1 VTVAAAGI
9 RAMATKLQ
17 IAVVGAGAIGR
28 AHIDRIRQSADCALT
43 AIVDPAARA
52 GEVAL
57 ELGVPHHRDLDALLA
72 GRKPDG
78 AIIASP
84 NHLHVGQGL
93 AFIAAGVPC
102 LIEKPVAHDVA
113 SGERLCTAAETSG
126 VPVLVGHH
134 RLHSPIIAEARKVIA
149 GGALGTIVAV
159 MGSVLFYKPDA
170 YFDEGPWRRE
180 RGGGPILINM
190 IHEIASLRALCGEI
204 AAVQAFTSNETRK
217 HAVED
222 TAAVSLR
229 FASGAL
235 GTVLLSDTAASSLS
249 WEQASREDP
258 AFAHD
263 PGKDNCVVA
272 GTAGSL
278 HIPSLRLR
286 TFAGERSWRTPL
298 DERVL
303 AAERADPL
311 QRQLAHFCDVVRGA
325 AMPLVTAR
333 DALQNLRVVEAIAE
347 AARSGRAMR
356 IS

>member
-1 VTVAAAGI
+1 MT
-9 RAMATKLQ
+9 AMATRLQ
-17 IAVVGAGAIGR
+17 IVVVGAGAIGR
-28 AHIDRIRQSADCALT
+28 AHIDLISQSAECSLA

-52 GEVAL
+52 GDLAQG
-57 ELGVPHHRDLDALLA
+57 LGVPHYHGLDTLLA
-72 GRKPDG
+72 DRKPDG

-84 NHLHVGQGL
+84 NHLHTEQGL
-93 AFIAAGVPC
+93 AFIAAGIPC

-113 SGERLCTAAETSG
+113 SGERICAAAETSG
-126 VPVLVGHH
+126 VPILIGHH

-149 GGALGTIVAV
+149 SGALGTIVAV
-159 MGSVLFYKPDA
+159 MGSALFYKPDG

-180 RGGGPILINM
+180 PGGGPVLINM
-190 IHEIASLRALCGEI
+190 IHEVATLRALCGEI

-222 TAAVSLR
+222 TASITLR
-229 FASGAL
+229 FANGAL

-249 WEQASREDP
+249 WEQTSREDA

-263 PGKDNCVVA
+263 PGKDNCVLA

-286 TFAGERSWRTPL
+286 TFAGERSWRIAL

-303 AAERADPL
+303 APERADPL
-311 QRQLAHFCDVVRGA
+311 QRQLAHFCAVIRGTA
-325 AMPLVTAR
+325 RPLVTAR

-347 AARSGRAMR
+347 AARSGRTVR

>member
-1 VTVAAAGI
+1 
-9 RAMATKLQ
+9 M
-17 IAVVGAGAIGR
+17 
-28 AHIDRIRQSADCALT
+28 
-43 AIVDPAARA
+43 
-52 GEVAL
+52 
-57 ELGVPHHRDLDALLA
+57 
-72 GRKPDG
+72 
-78 AIIASP
+78 
-84 NHLHVGQGL
+84 
-93 AFIAAGVPC
+93 
-102 LIEKPVAHDVA
+102 
-113 SGERLCTAAETSG
+113 
-126 VPVLVGHH
+126 LVGHH

-204 AAVQAFTSNETRK
+204 AAVHAFTSNETRK
-217 HAVED
+217 HAVKD

-286 TFAGERSWRTPL
+286 TFVPSTLPAAYGRTRGHTPTPGASFWGWICDRERRALVRSIPL
-298 DERVL
+298 LL
-303 AAERADPL
+303 AQPA
-311 QRQLAHFCDVVRGA
+311 Q
-325 AMPLVTAR
+325 
-333 DALQNLRVVEAIAE
+333 
-347 AARSGRAMR
+347 
-356 IS
+356 